1 MDNSVTGIVVNL
13 KDISIRKKAET
24 LERDKFMAEA
34 QNVAKSEFLANMSHE
49 IRTPLNGIIG
59 ITELALDMEHDSRR
73 HDLMETVLTEADSL
87 LRLVNDILDF
97 SKVESKKLELER
109 YGFNL
114 KEMINGIQR
123 VYSANAGKKGL
134 EFNSSISEGIP
145 PNLIG
150 DPGRLRQIL
159 NNLLG
164 NALKFTHHGSISL
177 CINIVE
183 KHDELLKLRFEIS
196 DTGIGIPESSKG
208 KILERFTQAD
218 SSTSR
223 NYGGSGLGTTI
234 AKQLAELMGGELGF
248 TSREGKG
255 SKFWFT
261 ANFLISKEP
270 LINAHNSYNAVQVA
284 GMKILIADSN
294 SNERLYLAGMLKS
307 LGCDITEVDNCND
320 LHAHLETAEISGRFY
335 NLVVVDFKIDGTDG
349 FSVCAKIRKNKDLNR
364 TCLMLLTSVGKPG
377 DSQLCKDIGV
387 NGYLTR
393 PFNDDEFTGVVKLV
407 LTGGSHSD
415 KKPVTR
421 YDVAEELIRTYNILL
436 AEDYPTNQKVAMQRL
451 TKAGYS
457 VDLAENGRQAVEMF
471 RLKPYDIILMDIQ
484 MPEMNGFEAVACIR
498 KIEKE
503 NREKDQ
509 SGTIIIAMTAHAI
522 QEYREKCI
530 KAGFNDYISKPLR
543 KSTLLSMISN
553 WTLRITRNQN
563 TIISND
569 KNILS
574 KDTENREIKDKPVNL
589 TKMLEEFQGDKI
601 FVFEVIGD
609 FIGDVTEQIN
619 EIEKALEEGN
629 AEKIRKEAH
638 AVKGGA
644 LNICAD
650 ALSDA
655 AYELEQAG
663 KSGNLDIGLILF
675 KTLKNELNRIDEFVR
690 DHR

>member
-1 MDNSVTGIVVNL
+1 MFNLSSDGICVIDRDYNVVKINDRLLKLTDCNDEAVIGKKCFDIFSNNMCKSPACPLTRILNDEDLIEFEMEREVKERGVVPFILSANALKGMDNSVTGIVVNL

-59 ITELALDMEHDSRR
+59 ITELALDMEHDSRQ

-134 EFNSSISEGIP
+134 EFNSSISECIP

-183 KHDELLKLRFEIS
+183 KHDELLKLCFEIS

-255 SKFWFT
+255 SKF
-261 ANFLISKEP
+261 
-270 LINAHNSYNAVQVA
+270 
-284 GMKILIADSN
+284 
-294 SNERLYLAGMLKS
+294 S
-307 LGCDITEVDNCND
+307 L
-320 LHAHLETAEISGRFY
+320 
-335 NLVVVDFKIDGTDG
+335 
-349 FSVCAKIRKNKDLNR
+349 
-364 TCLMLLTSVGKPG
+364 
-377 DSQLCKDIGV
+377 Q
-387 NGYLTR
+387 
-393 PFNDDEFTGVVKLV
+393 
-407 LTGGSHSD
+407 
-415 KKPVTR
+415 
-421 YDVAEELIRTYNILL
+421 
-436 AEDYPTNQKVAMQRL
+436 
-451 TKAGYS
+451 
-457 VDLAENGRQAVEMF
+457 
-471 RLKPYDIILMDIQ
+471 
-484 MPEMNGFEAVACIR
+484 
-498 KIEKE
+498 
-503 NREKDQ
+503 
-509 SGTIIIAMTAHAI
+509 
-522 QEYREKCI
+522 
-530 KAGFNDYISKPLR
+530 
-543 KSTLLSMISN
+543 
-553 WTLRITRNQN
+553 
-563 TIISND
+563 
-569 KNILS
+569 
-574 KDTENREIKDKPVNL
+574 
-589 TKMLEEFQGDKI
+589 I
-601 FVFEVIGD
+601 F
-609 FIGDVTEQIN
+609 
-619 EIEKALEEGN
+619 
-629 AEKIRKEAH
+629 
-638 AVKGGA
+638 
-644 LNICAD
+644 
-650 ALSDA
+650 
-655 AYELEQAG
+655 
-663 KSGNLDIGLILF
+663 
-675 KTLKNELNRIDEFVR
+675 
-690 DHR
+690 